1 MVPFVKHGDD
11 LVAFFPEVFFREE
24 QEFSFTVDVDEN
36 FLSFFDQGIG
46 VDIVDKIEELF
57 SSEFVSGSG
66 EFSSGI
72 DQKLFFN
79 GVENFL
85 LDVALLIFGG
95 EMGVGHNK
103 EISFEIGDP
112 SIFDRFRFS
121 RQIGVQ
127 KVRGMFLRAY
137 VLENAG
143 IIGQNQ

>member
-95 EMGVGHNK
+95 EMGVGDNK
-103 EISFEIGDP
+103 EISFEIRNP

-121 RQIGVQ
+121 RQIRV
-127 KVRGMFLRAY
+127 
-137 VLENAG
+137 
-143 IIGQNQ
+143 